1 MRRTLALV
9 VLSGLIAAC
18 ETATN
23 AGSPGATPPPATS
36 APAPTAS
43 AEQQKPAGP
52 AATFDSSK
60 AFEHLRQ
67 MVGFGPRPAGSEAL
81 RQTRAYITRQLSAIG
96 LTTEEQRF
104 TAQTPVGPVEMV
116 NLITRLPG
124 KRPERILF
132 TGHYDTKLMKGG
144 QPFVGASD
152 GGSSGAFLIELA
164 RVLKDRP
171 REFTHELVWF
181 DGEEAV
187 VRWGDPLPN
196 GEADRTYGS
205 RYYVKQAQKANAL
218 TSIKA
223 MILVDM
229 IGDRNLTIKRESQS
243 TTWLKDII
251 WGAAKRL
258 GHGAI
263 FLDEETLIEDDHME
277 FLAAGV
283 PSVDLIDLEY
293 PEWHHEERCC
303 DDLSKVGARSLQI
316 VGDVLLAALAEIE
329 KRAIAK

>member
-9 VLSGLIAAC
+9 ALSGLIAAC
-18 ETATN
+18 ETATT
-23 AGSPGATPPPATS
+23 AGASNPAPASPAS
-36 APAPTAS
+36 APAPA
-43 AEQQKPAGP
+43 AETQKPAGP
-52 AATFDSSK
+52 ATFDSGK

-81 RQTRAYITRQLSAIG
+81 RQTRAYITRQLSAVG

-104 TAQTPVGPVEMV
+104 TAQTPIGPVEMV

-124 KRPERILF
+124 KRADRILF

-152 GGSSGAFLIELA
+152 GASSGAFLIELA
-164 RVLKDRP
+164 RVLKDQP
-171 REFTHELVWF
+171 RDFTYEFIWF
-181 DGEEAV
+181 DGEEAIV
-187 VRWGDPLPN
+187 NWGDPLPN
-196 GEADRTYGS
+196 GEFDRTYGS
-205 RYYVKQAQKANAL
+205 RHYVKQAQKANAL

-229 IGDRNLTIKRESQS
+229 IGDRNLTIKRESTS
-243 TTWLKDII
+243 TAWLKDII

-258 GHGAI
+258 GHGGV
-263 FLDEETLIEDDHME
+263 FLDDETPIDDDHME
-277 FLAAGV
+277 FLAVGV
-283 PSVDLIDLEY
+283 PSVDIIDLDY
-293 PEWHHEERCC
+293 PEWHHQDRCC

-316 VGDVLLAALAEIE
+316 VGDVLLAALPEIE
-329 KRAIAK
+329 KRAASGR

>member
-9 VLSGLIAAC
+9 ALSGLVAAC
-18 ETATN
+18 EMATN
-23 AGSPGATPPPATS
+23 AGSSNAAPPAAPPPA
-36 APAPTAS
+36 AAVPAP
-43 AEQQKPAGP
+43 EPQKPGGP
-52 AATFDSSK
+52 AVFDSGK

-81 RQTRAYITRQLSAIG
+81 RQTRAYITRQLSAAG

-104 TAQTPVGPVEMV
+104 TAQTPIGPIEMV

-124 KRPERILF
+124 KRSERILF

-152 GGSSGAFLIELA
+152 GASSGAFLIELA
-164 RVLKDRP
+164 RVLKDQP
-171 REFTHELVWF
+171 RELTYEFIWF

-187 VRWGDPLPN
+187 GEWGTPLPN
-196 GEADRTYGS
+196 GEFDRTYGS

-218 TSIKA
+218 SSIKA

-229 IGDRNLTIKRESQS
+229 IGDRNLTIKREASS
-243 TTWLKDII
+243 TAWLKDII

-258 GHGAI
+258 GHGSI
-263 FLDEETLIEDDHME
+263 FQDEETPIDDDHME
-277 FLAAGV
+277 FLAVGV
-283 PSVDLIDLEY
+283 PSVDIIDLEY
-293 PEWHHEERCC
+293 PEWHHQERCC

-316 VGDVLLAALAEIE
+316 VGDVLLAALPEIE
-329 KRAIAK
+329 KRAAK

>member
-1 MRRTLALV
+1 MRRMLALV
-9 VLSGLIAAC
+9 ALSSLIVAC

-23 AGSPGATPPPATS
+23 AGAS
-36 APAPTAS
+36 APAPPAAP
-43 AEQQKPAGP
+43 AEAPAATPMDQQKPAGP
-52 AATFDSSK
+52 PVFDSSK

-67 MVGFGPRPAGSEAL
+67 MVGIGPRPSGSEAL
-81 RQTRAYITRQLSAIG
+81 RQTRAYITRQLSAAG

-104 TAQTPVGPVEMV
+104 TAQTPIGPIEMV

-124 KRPERILF
+124 KRTDRILF

-152 GGSSGAFLIELA
+152 GASSAAFLIELA
-164 RVLKDRP
+164 RVLKDQP
-171 REFTHELVWF
+171 REFTYEFIWF

-187 VRWGDPLPN
+187 VTWGTPLPN
-196 GEADRTYGS
+196 GEFDRTYGS

-218 TSIKA
+218 ASIKA

-229 IGDRNLTIKRESQS
+229 IGDRNLTIKREATS
-243 TTWLKDII
+243 TAWLKDII

-263 FLDEETLIEDDHME
+263 FQDEETPIDDDHME
-277 FLAAGV
+277 FLAVGV
-283 PSVDLIDLEY
+283 PSVDIIDPEY

-316 VGDVLLAALAEIE
+316 VGDVLLAALPEIE
-329 KRAIAK
+329 KRAAK

>member
-9 VLSGLIAAC
+9 ALSGLIAAC

-23 AGSPGATPPPATS
+23 AGASNP
-36 APAPTAS
+36 APAAPVSTPAA
-43 AEQQKPAGP
+43 AEPQKPAGP
-52 AATFDSSK
+52 ATFDSSK

-67 MVGFGPRPAGSEAL
+67 MVGFGPRPSGSEAL
-81 RQTRAYITRQLSAIG
+81 RQTRAYITRQLSAVG

-104 TAQTPVGPVEMV
+104 TAQTPTGPIEMV

-124 KRPERILF
+124 KRAERILF

-164 RVLKDRP
+164 RVLKDQP
-171 REFTHELVWF
+171 REFTYEFIWF

-187 VRWGDPLPN
+187 VNWGDPLPN
-196 GEADRTYGS
+196 GEFDRTYGS

-229 IGDRNLTIKRESQS
+229 IGDRNLAMKREQQS
-243 TTWLKDII
+243 TPWLKDII

-258 GHGAI
+258 GHGKV
-263 FLDEETLIEDDHME
+263 FLDEETPIEDDHME

-283 PSVDLIDLEY
+283 PSVDLIDLDY
-293 PEWHHEERCC
+293 PEWHHQDRCC

-316 VGDVLLAALAEIE
+316 VGDVLLAALPEIE
-329 KRAIAK
+329 KRAATTR

>member
-1 MRRTLALV
+1 MRRTIALV
-9 VLSGLIAAC
+9 ALSGLIAAC
-18 ETATN
+18 ETATS
-23 AGSPGATPPPATS
+23 AGTS
-36 APAPTAS
+36 APASTPAPAVAPS
-43 AEQQKPAGP
+43 PSEQQKPAGP
-52 AATFDSSK
+52 PVFDSGK

-81 RQTRAYITRQLSAIG
+81 RQTRAYITRQLAAAG

-104 TAQTPVGPVEMV
+104 TAQTPIGPVEMV

-124 KRPERILF
+124 KRTERILF

-152 GGSSGAFLIELA
+152 GASSGAFLIELA
-164 RVLKDRP
+164 RVLKDQP
-171 REFTHELVWF
+171 REFTYEFIWF

-187 VRWGDPLPN
+187 VNWGDTLPN
-196 GEADRTYGS
+196 GEFDRTYGS

-229 IGDRNLTIKRESQS
+229 IGDRNLTIKREATS
-243 TTWLKDII
+243 TAWLKDII

-263 FLDEETLIEDDHME
+263 FQDEETPIDDDHME

-283 PSVDLIDLEY
+283 PSVDIIDLEY
-293 PEWHHEERCC
+293 PEWHNQERCC

-316 VGDVLLAALAEIE
+316 VGDVLLAALPEIE
-329 KRAIAK
+329 KRAAK